1 MSGPQLSVVMPLLN
15 QAAFLEASVRSV
27 MAQPLDLE
35 LVVMDGGSSDGSLQM
50 LARLAAEFV
59 GRLRWFSAPDSGPA
73 QALNR
78 AVAQA
83 RAPLLGWLPADD
95 LYTAGAAA
103 RAVEALQSRPDWD
116 LVYGEGEHID
126 VTGRPL
132 GRYPTLLPD
141 TPYERFAE
149 GCFVCQ
155 PTLFMR
161 RCCWLEAG
169 GVDESLRA
177 AFDFELWLRLFRR
190 HAGRIGFI
198 DQVQA
203 QSRLHAGGI
212 TLRERE
218 RVALEGMQV
227 LHRHLGSAPPEW
239 LLTHFEERLAQH
251 PFAIQEE
258 DLMRVFSRL
267 AQLAEG
273 WTDEA
278 GRLRLRDW
286 LGQHAALRFCSPLV
300 GIDCQPDGWLG
311 PQTALRLRGNSGG
324 GSLLELELE
333 HAHPHNLPLTL
344 NVLGPQGW
352 VCSHQ
357 QASNGRFSLLIPLPK
372 WLAGERASWTLQA
385 EPAFVPADLEPGSA
399 DRRRLALRLC
409 ELRLR

>member
-1 MSGPQLSVVMPLLN
+1 MSGPQLTVVMPLLN

-27 MAQPLDLE
+27 MAQPVDLE
-35 LVVMDGGSSDGSLQM
+35 LVVMDGGSSDGSLPL
-50 LARLAAEFV
+50 LARLAAEFA
-59 GRLRWFSAPDSGPA
+59 GRLRWFSAPDTGPA

-95 LYTAGAAA
+95 LYTPGAAA
-103 RAVEALQSRPDWD
+103 RAVEALQSRYGWD
-116 LVYGEGEHID
+116 LVYGEGEHVD
-126 VTGRPL
+126 VAGRPL
-132 GRYPTLLPD
+132 GRYPTLPPD
-141 TPYERFAE
+141 TPLERFSE

-161 RCCWLEAG
+161 RQVWLDAG
-169 GVDESLRA
+169 GVDEGLRA

-251 PFAIQEE
+251 PFAAQQELPS
-258 DLMRVFSRL
+258 DSF
-267 AQLAEG
+267 AGLAERAG
-273 WTDEA
+273 AWTDEA
-278 GRLRLRDW
+278 GRQRLHDWLSKHQGLRHCTAVLGLDCSADGWLPPVSTLRLR
-286 LGQHAALRFCSPLV
+286 AAPAAKTR
-300 GIDCQPDGWLG
+300 
-311 PQTALRLRGNSGG
+311 
-324 GSLLELELE
+324 LELEFE
-333 HAHPHNLPLTL
+333 HAHPQGMPLKL
-344 NVLGPQGW
+344 EIFGPQGW
-352 VCSHQ
+352 QLGHEQ
-357 QASNGRFSLLIPLPK
+357 RANGSFGVTLSLPRLHDQERLIWTIK
-372 WLAGERASWTLQA
+372 AG
-385 EPAFVPADLEPGSA
+385 PGFVPSAVEPGSQ
-399 DRRRLALRLC
+399 DHRQLALRIRRIDLA
-409 ELRLR
+409 